1 MITLYT
7 RRFMVF
13 CPMYQQYSSSKSIL
27 AVYVRELMLVM
38 IFLIFSR
45 STSAVASHTCSP
57 PLIDN
62 TMSLS
67 KPFTLLRMVKKI
79 CLVISR
85 GLIEDC
91 GEFFVL
97 FTHLD
102 NTDTSTEFVTVTPP
116 RSHTPAR
123 PSRRYMR
130 RQTKSSS
137 AYVSGGIAMDTTSF
151 RVLDQNGQV

>member
-1 MITLYT
+1 
-7 RRFMVF
+7 
-13 CPMYQQYSSSKSIL
+13 
-27 AVYVRELMLVM
+27 
-38 IFLIFSR
+38 
-45 STSAVASHTCSP
+45 
-57 PLIDN
+57 
-62 TMSLS
+62 MSLS

-91 GEFFVL
+91 
-97 FTHLD
+97 
-102 NTDTSTEFVTVTPP
+102 EFVTVTPP

-151 RVLDQNGQV
+151 HVLDQNGQVQLVQPHQISMRQNSDHAIDMDSEGHELHGQDNIKEIEGEISSLWLSAAHSSVILRLPTLQGHP